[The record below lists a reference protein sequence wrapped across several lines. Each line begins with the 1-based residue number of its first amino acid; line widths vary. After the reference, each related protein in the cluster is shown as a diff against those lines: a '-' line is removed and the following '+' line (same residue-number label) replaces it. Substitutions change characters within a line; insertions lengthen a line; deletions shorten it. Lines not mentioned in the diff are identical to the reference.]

1 MCRPI
6 VSINMKLTEYAFS
19 LNVMF
24 DYNEKDQR
32 AASPEERDEYEE
44 EIVPFNLSGRR
55 QNHSRR
61 IVPSLHRAA
70 GFLLVQKFLVNPS
83 IICWV

>member
-19 LNVMF
+19 LNIMF

-32 AASPEERDEYEE
+32 AASPEERDEYEDINRQTYNYE
-44 EIVPFNLSGRR
+44 PWAVERLHCPHYQIV
-55 QNHSRR
+55 
-61 IVPSLHRAA
+61 
-70 GFLLVQKFLVNPS
+70 K
-83 IICWV
+83 